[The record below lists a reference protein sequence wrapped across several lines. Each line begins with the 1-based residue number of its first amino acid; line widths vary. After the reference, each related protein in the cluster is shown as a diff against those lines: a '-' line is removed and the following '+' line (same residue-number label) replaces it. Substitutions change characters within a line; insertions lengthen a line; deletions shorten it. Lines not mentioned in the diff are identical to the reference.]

1 MFSVGIFLALSRA
14 VFGTFALAALA
25 EADFCCATLEAG
37 VVGLQ
42 VKAEAIAAHTA
53 AFQIGGV
60 NEIVCQAEKIEK
72 YVQWGSE

>member
-1 MFSVGIFLALSRA
+1 MVLISAIS
-14 VFGTFALAALA
+14 
-25 EADFCCATLEAG
+25 LEAG